1 MDKALA
7 RGRPP
12 IRWLRAPIIALLA
25 AILANYGLLRVD
37 WIGYL
42 ELSTFQ
48 RRVVALCPAPASRD
62 IVLVVI
68 DQNTMEKLGL
78 PQEHRSLKWL
88 RSRHAQLI
96 RALRHVGARSF
107 VIDVIFDTPHVKV
120 EDEPLREALAESRPM
135 AITLAA
141 DRSRVEKSPDLP
153 GGYAYWFNRPAILPQ
168 PCPENVSV
176 GAAVAFDPD
185 LRLAG
190 VRLLF
195 DDQASGRAIPHLSL
209 GGCLKPTEHPMWDRR
224 RGIIAAG
231 THTWPVGQDGELYVR
246 WTPHLGMFRIL
257 EYSDALTR
265 TKEFRNK
272 VVLLGVEDDLDRHTT
287 VLGDMAGY
295 EFIAQAINT
304 LLLPANEQVRR
315 CRIPCNLAWAWGL
328 ALLTAA
334 FVQRRKFRSIGIVA
348 TAFAGFAIPILLL
361 RYRLIWLDTVGPLLA
376 VAIALSVAAMLETV
390 VVGDLARRFAPRLAW
405 QGRPARLT
413 EEATVLFADMSGYT
427 RIAEDLHPH
436 EVQRLQKELLAILAS
451 AVKQHQGEVERTM
464 GDSIMAVFR
473 GKHHAV
479 RAAHTALS
487 LLSRF
492 EAFKE
497 GHGLEGLRTTALRI
511 GFESGVISTGLIEFA
526 DREDY
531 SSAGHAVNLASRL
544 QGACESQGVN
554 ILLGP
559 AACALIGDEIPT
571 ASIGSVTLK
580 NVKGPTP
587 VYTMKDAADRCRTH
601 Q

>member
-1 MDKALA
+1 MDEASTRRIL
-7 RGRPP
+7 
-12 IRWLRAPIIALLA
+12 RWLRAPIIALLA

-68 DQNTMEKLGL
+68 DQTTMEKLGL
-78 PQEHRSLKWL
+78 PQEHRSLRWL
-88 RSRHAQLI
+88 RSRHARLI
-96 RALRHVGARSF
+96 NVLRQAGARSL

-195 DDQASGRAIPHLSL
+195 DNQASGRTIPHLSL
-209 GGCLKPTEHPMWDRR
+209 GGCLKPTEHPIWDRR
-224 RGIIAAG
+224 RGTVTAG
-231 THTWPVGQDGELYVR
+231 THEWPVGQDGELHIR

-265 TKEFRNK
+265 TQGFRNK
-272 VVLLGVEDDLDRHTT
+272 VVLLGVEDDLDHHTT
-287 VLGDMAGY
+287 VLGEMAGY

-328 ALLTAA
+328 ALLA
-334 FVQRRKFRSIGIVA
+334 
-348 TAFAGFAIPILLL
+348 AGFIRTRRARFVGPLLAVLMGLLMPVVLL

-376 VAIALSVAAMLETV
+376 VAISLSVAAMLETA

-413 EEATVLFADMSGYT
+413 EEATTLFADMSGYT

-436 EVQRLQKELLAILAS
+436 EVQRLQKELLAVLS
-451 AVKQHQGEVERTM
+451 SSVKRHQGEVERTI

-473 GKHHAV
+473 GRRHAV
-479 RAAHTALS
+479 KAAQTALS
-487 LLSRF
+487 LLSQF
-492 EAFKE
+492 EAFKDT
-497 GHGLEGLRTTALRI
+497 HGLEGLRTTALRI
-511 GFESGVISTGLIEFA
+511 GLESGVISTGLIEFA

-544 QGACESQGVN
+544 QGACESQGLNV
-554 ILLGP
+554 LLGP
-559 AACALIGDEIPT
+559 AAYALIGDEMPM
-571 ASIGSVTLK
+571 AFVGSVALK
-580 NVKGPTP
+580 NVKDPTP
-587 VYTMKDAADRCRTH
+587 VYTLKDAGVRHGTYR
-601 Q
+601 